1 LCGYGFDHNT
11 GDTGVGMKY
20 VALIRAINVG
30 GRNLMRMS
38 DVRACLEAREFQ
50 HVSTYI
56 QSGNILFESD
66 VSNVSKLT
74 AAIDK
79 AFSETFNHTAGVFIR
94 SQRQM
99 QKIVADAPI
108 EWKKGATLRCNVAF
122 VRTPLTAAKAVAAI
136 ELKPGVDSIKA
147 GDHVVYMSTLITH
160 LKQSAFPKIVGKP
173 IYRDMT
179 VRNYSTCQKILALM
193 DRDTP

>member
-50 HVSTYI
+50 RVSTYI

-74 AAIDK
+74 AAIEK
-79 AFSETFNHTAGVFIR
+79 AFSETFNHAAGVFIR
-94 SQRQM
+94 SHRQM
-99 QKIVADAPI
+99 QKIVAEAPT
-108 EWKKGATLRCNVAF
+108 EWKKGATLRRNVAF
-122 VRTPLTAAKAVAAI
+122 VRTPLTAARAVAAI
-136 ELKPGVDSIKA
+136 ELKPGVDSVKA
-147 GDHVVYMSTLITH
+147 GDNVVYMSTLMTR
-160 LKQSAFPKIVGKP
+160 LKQSVFPKIVGKP

-179 VRNYSTCQKILALM
+179 IRNYSTCQKILALM
-193 DRDTP
+193 DRD

>member
-1 LCGYGFDHNT
+1 
-11 GDTGVGMKY
+11 MKY

-50 HVSTYI
+50 RVSTYI

-66 VSNVSKLT
+66 VSSVTTLT
-74 AAIDK
+74 AALEK
-79 AFSETFNHTAGVFIR
+79 AFSDSFDHSAGVFVR
-94 SQRQM
+94 SHRQM
-99 QKIVADAPI
+99 QKIVADAPK
-108 EWKKGATLRCNVAF
+108 EWKKGATLRRNVAF
-122 VRTPLTAAKAVAAI
+122 LRKPLTTTKAVAAI
-136 ELKPGVDSIKA
+136 DPKPGVDSVKA
-147 GDHVVYMSTLITH
+147 GDDVVYMSTVMAR

-179 VRNYSTCQKILALM
+179 IRNYSTCQKILALM
-193 DRDTP
+193 DRGSQ

>member
-1 LCGYGFDHNT
+1 
-11 GDTGVGMKY
+11 MKY

-50 HVSTYI
+50 RVSTYI

-66 VSNVSKLT
+66 VSNLSTLT
-74 AAIDK
+74 EAIEK
-79 AFSETFNHTAGVFIR
+79 AFGETFDHTAGVFIR
-94 SQRQM
+94 SHRQM
-99 QKIVADAPI
+99 QTIVAEAPKD
-108 EWKKGATLRCNVAF
+108 WKKGASLRRNVAF
-122 VRTPLTAAKAVAAI
+122 LRKPLTASKAIAAI
-136 ELKPGVDSIKA
+136 DPKPGVDSVTA
-147 GDHVVYMSTLITH
+147 GDAVVYMSTVMAR

-179 VRNYSTCQKILALM
+179 IRNYTTCQKILALM
-193 DRDTP
+193 DAEST

>member
-11 GDTGVGMKY
+11 GDSGVGMKY

-50 HVSTYI
+50 RVSTYI

-66 VSNVSKLT
+66 VSSVATLT
-74 AAIDK
+74 AALEN
-79 AFSETFNHTAGVFIR
+79 AFSETFDHSAGVFIR
-94 SQRQM
+94 SHRQM
-99 QKIVADAPI
+99 QKIVADAPK
-108 EWKKGATLRCNVAF
+108 EWKKGVTLRRNVAF
-122 VRTPLTAAKAVAAI
+122 LRKPLAAAKAAAAI
-136 ELKPGVDSIKA
+136 ELKPGVDSLKA
-147 GDHVVYMSTLITH
+147 GDDVVYMSTVMTR
-160 LKQSAFPKIVGKP
+160 LKQSAFPRIVGKP

-179 VRNYSTCQKILALM
+179 IRNYSTCQKILALM
-193 DRDTP
+193 DSD